1 MISGNVSSYSRCL
14 NDAKRL
20 REYAEVN
27 QLAAAVAEV
36 SADIEEEKQQKKK
49 RKAIQTNEKA
59 QKQAQKQKD
68 EDAKKEQV
76 LPALRKLMLPFEL
89 GQKEAT
95 IEAFGR
101 LKRDELRDLLKYHY
115 LDAKGLSGLK
125 ISELAQRVHSNFVDM
140 HNSNPAPAASASV
153 PTNAA
158 TEPSPAA
165 PPHLMLPQAPT
176 EG

>member
-1 MISGNVSSYSRCL
+1 MISGSVSSYSRRL
-14 NDAKRL
+14 NDANRL

-49 RKAIQTNEKA
+49 RKAIQTKEKA

-76 LPALRKLMLPFEL
+76 LPALRQLMLPFEL
-89 GQKEAT
+89 GQKDAT

-101 LKRDELRDLLKYHY
+101 LKRDELRDLLKYYY

-125 ISELAQRVHSNFVDM
+125 ISELAQRVHSNFVDKLKT
-140 HNSNPAPAASASV
+140 NPAPAASSECFSAYELR
-153 PTNAA
+153 TQ
-158 TEPSPAA
+158 
-165 PPHLMLPQAPT
+165 PQSHPRPRRRI
-176 EG
+176 